1 MDRASSRVE
10 MTLKSTDGSKITS
23 TSVLGRR
30 FEDFKEGDIVICT
43 VKRIEKFGLFL
54 SIDKSSVV
62 SICLLYTKYSC
73 TKGGGGVKCKKFQF
87 HS

>member
-1 MDRASSRVE
+1 MDRASSRVD
-10 MTLKSTDGSKITS
+10 MTLKSMDGPKITT

-54 SIDKSSVV
+54 SIEKSSVV
-62 SICLLYTKYSC
+62 SICLFCTRYSC
-73 TKGGGGVKCKKFQF
+73 TKGE
-87 HS
+87 